1 MSTVPTTQN
10 NPQESD
16 LLVKFEIDNIPAQY
30 REYYG
35 TKRNNLF
42 ASIQGFPEM
51 WEYYHRLDAIWMREI
66 ADLKTRIHPNRLF
79 PLILFINAH
88 AKMRISIE
96 LALCGCLGEAR
107 SILRDAVEFVAHAHR
122 LLCDPKLHIVW
133 LSKRDGQIEEKAFK
147 KAFEHNKKVG
157 LFKGLDELHE
167 KWKELSETGA
177 HANPLSIC
185 DRFVVKKLP
194 DGGQEWG
201 LRYCGAELRMWGMS
215 LFSFLLT
222 CFVMEQTLFNDY
234 DSRLKLDPEL
244 MQMRGDF
251 EKYKERLRETVK
263 IRYKLKPPGG
273 IHLPKAVI
281 YRP

>member
-1 MSTVPTTQN
+1 
-10 NPQESD
+10 
-16 LLVKFEIDNIPAQY
+16 
-30 REYYG
+30 
-35 TKRNNLF
+35 
-42 ASIQGFPEM
+42 M
-51 WEYYHRLDAIWMREI
+51 WEYYLRLDAIWMREI

-96 LALCGCLGEAR
+96 LALSGCLGEAR

-133 LSKRDGQIEEKAFK
+133 LSKRDGQIEEKAFR

-185 DRFVVKKLP
+185 DRFVVKKLS

-222 CFVMEQTLFNDY
+222 CFVMEQTFFSDY

-251 EKYKERLRETVK
+251 EKYKERLREALK

-273 IHLPKAVI
+273 IHFPKPVI